1 MTLSAVRGDCEG
13 LAWQHL
19 HDRFRNFK
27 SAGVRWNRLVPVLG
41 GQMQLTQA
49 VGALHRVLFPG
60 HPCVCHLT
68 RRRQAKDMSLV
79 PLIRVAIA
87 YVGHE
92 AL

>member
-1 MTLSAVRGDCEG
+1 
-13 LAWQHL
+13 
-19 HDRFRNFK
+19 
-27 SAGVRWNRLVPVLG
+27 
-41 GQMQLTQA
+41 MQLTQA

-79 PLIRVAIA
+79 RVAIA

-92 AL
+92 ALQVVAGSCIYLVADSKAQ